1 MHLPGAASSSG
12 HRDQPVRERRGSV
25 ARRDPEPG
33 QTSLMSPAP
42 LGLTPDDFSAMAAR
56 VGEEAVRH
64 LRRLDAT
71 PIRPSTTGAESLD
84 LFAGPVPE
92 RGMGP
97 AALDALGEVARHSR
111 AGNGRF
117 FCYVMGSGEPVAALG
132 DFFASVINQN
142 ATAWRSGPATAVIE
156 RTVTEWLA
164 DAVGC
169 PGFCGTLTSGGSL
182 ANLMGLAMAR
192 EARAPANESGV
203 AGGVVY
209 TSSEV
214 HMSVGKAVALLGLG
228 RDNHRVL
235 PSDAGLRLDPAAL
248 RHAVSSDRA
257 AGRTPIAVVASAGT
271 IATGAVDP
279 IAEIVEVART
289 EDLWVHVD
297 GAYGAPAAMV
307 EPELFR
313 GLGDVDSLSLDA
325 HKWLYQ
331 PLDCSVLLYR
341 DAAAARRTFSL
352 TDDYA
357 AVLSADPVEGQVF
370 FEETVELS
378 RRVRALKLWLSLRYH
393 GLQAFR
399 DSIAGNIRQARR
411 LAALVDAE
419 PALERVAAVPLSTVC
434 FRWADGDAAMLDG
447 ANAEILDLVNRRG
460 RVYLSNATVHGS
472 FVLRACNT
480 NHRTTDADVDAVV
493 QEVLAAA
500 SLV

>member
-1 MHLPGAASSSG
+1 MP
-12 HRDQPVRERRGSV
+12 
-25 ARRDPEPG
+25 PEPLDL
-33 QTSLMSPAP
+33 S
-42 LGLTPDDFSAMAAR
+42 PDDFAALAAR
-56 VGEEAVRH
+56 VDEEAVRY
-64 LRRLDAT
+64 LRRLDSA
-71 PIRPSTTGAESLD
+71 PIRPSTTGTESLG

-97 AALDALGEVARHSR
+97 AALDALAEVAQHSR
-111 AGNGRF
+111 NGNGRF
-117 FCYVMGSGEPVAALG
+117 FGYVMGSGEPVAALG

-156 RTVTEWLA
+156 RTVIGWLA
-164 DAVGC
+164 DARGC
-169 PGFCGTLTSGGSL
+169 EGFSGTLTSGGSL

-192 EARAPANESGV
+192 EAKAPANETGV
-203 AGGVVY
+203 TGGVVY
-209 TSSEV
+209 ASSEV

-228 RDNHRVL
+228 RDSLRLL
-235 PSDAGLRLDPAAL
+235 PADADLRLDPGAL
-248 RHAVSSDRA
+248 REAVAADRA

-271 IATGAVDP
+271 IVTGSVDP
-279 IAEIVEVART
+279 IADIVEVAGA

-307 EPELFR
+307 EPALFQ

-357 AVLSADPVEGQVF
+357 ASLSADPVEGQVF

-393 GLQAFR
+393 GLEAFR
-399 DSIAGNIRQARR
+399 ASIAGNIRRARR

-419 PALERVAAVPLSTVC
+419 PNLERVAEVPLSAVC
-434 FRWADGDAAMLDG
+434 FRWSDGDTATLDET
-447 ANAEILDLVNRRG
+447 NASILDRVNRRG
-460 RVYLSNATVHGS
+460 RVYLSNATVHGH
-472 FVLRACNT
+472 FVLRACIT
-480 NHRTTDADVDAVV
+480 NHRTTDADVDAVIE
-493 QEVLAAA
+493 EVLAAV
-500 SLV
+500 SSV

>member
-1 MHLPGAASSSG
+1 
-12 HRDQPVRERRGSV
+12 
-25 ARRDPEPG
+25 
-33 QTSLMSPAP
+33 
-42 LGLTPDDFSAMAAR
+42 
-56 VGEEAVRH
+56 
-64 LRRLDAT
+64 
-71 PIRPSTTGAESLD
+71 
-84 LFAGPVPE
+84 
-92 RGMGP
+92 MGP
-97 AALDALGEVARHSR
+97 TALDALGEVAQHSR
-111 AGNGRF
+111 TGNGRF
-117 FCYVMGSGEPVAALG
+117 FGYVMGSGEPVGALG

-156 RTVTEWLA
+156 RTVVGWLA
-164 DAVGC
+164 DALGC
-169 PGFCGTLTSGGSL
+169 ADFSGTLTSGGSL

-192 EARAPANESGV
+192 EAKAPANEAGV

-209 TSSEV
+209 ASSEV

-228 RDNHRVL
+228 RDNLRLL
-235 PSDAGLRLDPAAL
+235 PSDADLRLDPAVL
-248 RHAVSSDRA
+248 RQAVSSDRA
-257 AGRTPIAVVASAGT
+257 VGRTPMAVVANAGT
-271 IATGAVDP
+271 IVTGSVDP
-279 IAEIVEVART
+279 VAEIVEVARD

-307 EPELFR
+307 EPDLFR

-357 AVLSADPVEGQVF
+357 ASLSSDPVEGQVF

-393 GLQAFR
+393 GLESFR
-399 DSIAGNIRQARR
+399 ESIAGNIRQARR

-419 PALERVAAVPLSTVC
+419 PSLERLAPVPLSAVC
-434 FRWADGDAAMLDG
+434 FRWTSGDLAALDET
-447 ANAEILDLVNRRG
+447 NAAILDLVNRRG
-460 RVYLSNATVHGS
+460 RVYLSNATVRGQL
-472 FVLRACNT
+472 VLRACIT

-493 QEVLAAA
+493 DEVLAAGRH
-500 SLV
+500 VTG

>member
-1 MHLPGAASSSG
+1 MSPT
-12 HRDQPVRERRGSV
+12 ERIGDAV
-25 ARRDPEPG
+25 PG
-33 QTSLMSPAP
+33 QTSVMSSTP
-42 LGLTPDDFSAMAAR
+42 LDVSPDDFAALAAR

-64 LRRLDAT
+64 LRGLDSS

-84 LFAGPVPE
+84 LFGGPIPE

-111 AGNGRF
+111 TGNGRF
-117 FCYVMGSGEPVAALG
+117 FGYVMGSGEPVAALG

-156 RTVTEWLA
+156 RTVIECLA

-169 PGFCGTLTSGGSL
+169 PGFSGTLTSGGSL

-192 EARAPANESGV
+192 ETHAPANETGA

-209 TSSEV
+209 ASSEV
-214 HMSVGKAVALLGLG
+214 HMSLGKAVAMLGLG
-228 RDNHRVL
+228 RDNLRLL
-235 PSDAGLRLDPAAL
+235 PSDADLRLDPSSL
-248 RHAVSSDRA
+248 RDAVASDRA

-271 IATGAVDP
+271 IVTGAIDP
-279 IAEIVEVART
+279 IAEVVEVARA
-289 EDLWVHVD
+289 EGLWVHVD

-307 EPELFR
+307 EPDLFR

-357 AVLSADPVEGQVF
+357 ASLSADPVEGQVF
-370 FEETVELS
+370 FEDTIELS

-393 GLQAFR
+393 GLEAFR
-399 DSIAGNIRQARR
+399 ESIAGNIRQARR

-419 PALERVAAVPLSTVC
+419 PGLERVAEVPLSAVC
-434 FRWADGDAAMLDG
+434 FRWTGGDPATLDETNAA
-447 ANAEILDLVNRRG
+447 ILDRINRRG
-460 RVYLSNATVHGS
+460 RVYLSNATVRGH
-472 FVLRACNT
+472 FALRACIT
-480 NHRTTDADVDAVV
+480 NHRTTDADVDAVIE
-493 QEVLAAA
+493 EVRVAA
-500 SLV
+500 SPA

>member
-1 MHLPGAASSSG
+1 
-12 HRDQPVRERRGSV
+12 
-25 ARRDPEPG
+25 
-33 QTSLMSPAP
+33 MSPAP
-42 LGLTPDDFSAMAAR
+42 LDLSPDDFAALAAR
-56 VGEEAVRH
+56 VGEEAVGH
-64 LRRLDAT
+64 LRRLDST

-84 LFAGPVPE
+84 LFAGPPPE

-97 AALDALGEVARHSR
+97 AALHALGEVAQHSR
-111 AGNGRF
+111 TGNGRF
-117 FCYVMGSGEPVAALG
+117 FGYVMGSGEPVGALG

-156 RTVTEWLA
+156 RTVVGWLA
-164 DAVGC
+164 DALGC
-169 PGFCGTLTSGGSL
+169 AGFSGTLTSGGSL

-192 EARAPANESGV
+192 ETKVPANEAGV

-209 TSSEV
+209 ASSEV

-228 RDNHRVL
+228 RDNLRLL
-235 PSDAGLRLDPAAL
+235 PTDTDLRLDLAAL
-248 RHAVSSDRA
+248 RQAVSSDRA
-257 AGRTPIAVVASAGT
+257 AGRTPMAVVASAGT
-271 IATGAVDP
+271 IVTGSVDP
-279 IAEIVEVART
+279 IAEIVEVARA

-307 EPELFR
+307 EPDLFR

-352 TDDYA
+352 TDSYA
-357 AVLSADPVEGQVF
+357 ASLSSDPVEGQVF

-393 GLQAFR
+393 GLESFR
-399 DSIAGNIRQARR
+399 ESIAGNIRQARR

-419 PALERVAAVPLSTVC
+419 PALERVAAVPLSAVC
-434 FRWADGDAAMLDG
+434 FRWTGGDAATLDE
-447 ANAEILDLVNRRG
+447 ANAEILDRVNRRG
-460 RVYLSNATVHGS
+460 RVYLSNATVRGN
-472 FVLRACNT
+472 FVLRACIT

-493 QEVLAAA
+493 EEVLAAA
-500 SLV
+500 PLT